1 MVSLVRIEENET
13 LKVLSNCL
21 VSVRF
26 PFYSNEVSKQNTW
39 TYNYTTGTPTKA
51 IRLVRYSTV
60 RFLRS
65 KQSGAS
71 EVCKLKYIHYNQRM
85 QIQFSIEK
93 EIGTDHY
100 NQVKRSEL

>member
-1 MVSLVRIEENET
+1 M

-26 PFYSNEVSKQNTW
+26 PFSSNKVSKQNIW
-39 TYNYTTGTPTKA
+39 PYNYKTGTPTKT

-85 QIQFSIEK
+85 QICIEK
-93 EIGTDHY
+93 EIGTEHY

>member
-1 MVSLVRIEENET
+1 M
-13 LKVLSNCL
+13 LKVLSNSL
-21 VSVRF
+21 VRVRF
-26 PFYSNEVSKQNTW
+26 PFSSNKVRKQNIW
-39 TYNYTTGTPTKA
+39 PYNYTTGTPTKT

-71 EVCKLKYIHYNQRM
+71 EVCKLKYSTFIIINGCK
-85 QIQFSIEK
+85 FSIEK

-100 NQVKRSEL
+100 NQVKRSELQEH